1 MSGRLNLIFL
11 GPPGAGKGTQAN
23 MMVDTY
29 GVPQVSTG
37 DMLRAAIASG
47 SELGKKVQSFVTSG
61 GLVPDDLV
69 ISVLLKRIA
78 EPDCAKGFILDG
90 FPRTVGQAGEL
101 EKALVPLGGVTGVI
115 AITVP
120 DEELIGRLTGRR
132 TCKACAASYHVK
144 FTPPRKDGV
153 CDKCGGELQQRKD
166 DTVEV
171 ITNRLKVYHDQ
182 TSPLIEYYGSR
193 NLLHKVEGTG
203 KIEMIF
209 SKIRG
214 IIDSLKRP

>member
-1 MSGRLNLIFL
+1 VSANRLNLIFL

-47 SELGKKVQSFVTSG
+47 SELGKKVQSYVTSG
-61 GLVPDDLV
+61 GLVPDELV
-69 ISVLLKRIA
+69 ISVLLKRIE
-78 EPDCAKGFILDG
+78 EPDCLKGFILDG
-90 FPRTVGQAGEL
+90 FPRTVGQAQEL
-101 EKALVPLGGVTGVI
+101 DRALSKIGGVTGVI

-120 DEELIGRLTGRR
+120 DEDLIERLTGRR
-132 TCKACAASYHVK
+132 TCKVCSATVHIK
-144 FTPPRKDGV
+144 FSPPKKDGF
-153 CDKCGGELQQRKD
+153 CDKCGGELLQRKD
-166 DTVEV
+166 DTKEV
-171 ITNRLKVYHDQ
+171 IVNRLKVYHDQ

-193 NLLHKVEGTG
+193 RLLHKVEGTG

-214 IIDSLKRP
+214 IIDSLK

>member
-1 MSGRLNLIFL
+1 MSKRLNLIFL
-11 GPPGAGKGTQAN
+11 GPPGAGKGTQAK

-47 SELGKKVQSFVTSG
+47 SELGKKVQSYVTSG
-61 GLVPDDLV
+61 GLVPDELV
-69 ISVLLKRIA
+69 LSVLLKRIEDA
-78 EPDCAKGFILDG
+78 DCSKGFILDG
-90 FPRTVGQAGEL
+90 FPRTVGQAQEL
-101 EKALVPLGGVTGVI
+101 DKALSKIGGVTGVI

-120 DEELIGRLTGRR
+120 DEDLIERLTGRR
-132 TCKACAASYHVK
+132 TCSGCSAPYHVK
-144 FTPPRKDGV
+144 FTPPKKGGV
-153 CDKCGGELQQRKD
+153 CDKCGGELIQRKD

-171 ITNRLKVYHDQ
+171 ISNRLKVYHDQ

-193 NLLHKVEGTG
+193 KLLHKVEGTG

-214 IIDSLKRP
+214 IIDSLIQP

>member
-1 MSGRLNLIFL
+1 
-11 GPPGAGKGTQAN
+11 

-47 SELGKKVQSFVTSG
+47 SDLGKKVQSFVTSG
-61 GLVPDDLV
+61 GLVPDELV
-69 ISVLLKRIA
+69 LSVLLRRIE
-78 EPDCAKGFILDG
+78 EPDCSKGFILDG
-90 FPRTVGQAGEL
+90 FPRTVGQAQEL
-101 EKALVPLGGVTGVI
+101 DKALSAIGGVTGVI

-120 DEELIGRLTGRR
+120 DEDLIERLTGRR
-132 TCKACAASYHVK
+132 TCKACSASCHIK
-144 FTPPRKDGV
+144 FTPPKKDGV
-153 CDKCGGELQQRKD
+153 CDKCGGELIHRKD

-171 ITNRLKVYHDQ
+171 ISNRLKVYHSQ

-193 NLLHKVEGTG
+193 KLLHKVEGTG

-214 IIDSLKRP
+214 IIDSLKQL

>member
-1 MSGRLNLIFL
+1 
-11 GPPGAGKGTQAN
+11 

-47 SELGKKVQSFVTSG
+47 SELGKKVQSYVTSG

-78 EPDCAKGFILDG
+78 SPDCAKGFILDG
-90 FPRTVGQAGEL
+90 FPRTVGQAAEL
-101 EKALVPLGGVTGVI
+101 EKALAPMGGVTGVI

-120 DEELIGRLTGRR
+120 DEELIVRLTGRR
-132 TCKACAASYHVK
+132 TCKACAASYQVT
-144 FTPPRKDGV
+144 FTPPRTEGV
-153 CDKCGGELQQRKD
+153 GDKCGGELQQRKD

-171 ITNRLKVYHDQ
+171 ISNRLKVYHDQ